1 MPARFPTPR
10 TNIAESAE
18 DSIPAYV
25 ASCAFFFALCRLE
38 LSKPTITYYRGLNS
52 YQYYFFFGGVFLIM
66 IIVYVMGPKTLIILI
81 IKAPILCP
89 ETAMGAS

>member
-1 MPARFPTPR
+1 MRVWGLSVLGFSWPSACSISNTQ

-52 YQYYFFFGGVFLIM
+52 YQYYFFGGVFLIM
-66 IIVYVMGPKTLIILI
+66 IIVYVMGPK
-81 IKAPILCP
+81 P
-89 ETAMGAS
+89 